1 MYQMKRGIK
10 RWTNTWKLSFSSVPY
25 SHSAQGNKKNAAWHI
40 SWASGSLWNLMSS
53 RIISKDALFK
63 SAYFILQTSNNF
75 KLYFCQCVN
84 PTITFLD
91 SNCNRVTL
99 KLMSKTVWFVYMC
112 KFLWKIDDDI
122 MRESFHMMNI
132 SSYFSCHSKKV
143 KHLFWVT
150 VSVYM

>member
-10 RWTNTWKLSFSSVPY
+10 RWTNTCKLSFSSVPY
-25 SHSAQGNKKNAAWHI
+25 SHTAQGNKKMQLGIDHEPVALCETWCLQELYLKMHSLKVHI
-40 SWASGSLWNLMSS
+40 PYC
-53 RIISKDALFK
+53 RHQIISN
-63 SAYFILQTSNNF
+63 YF
-75 KLYFCQCVN
+75 FCQCVN

-99 KLMSKTVWFVYMC
+99 KLMSKTVCFVYMC
-112 KFLWKIDDDI
+112 KFLWTIDDDI